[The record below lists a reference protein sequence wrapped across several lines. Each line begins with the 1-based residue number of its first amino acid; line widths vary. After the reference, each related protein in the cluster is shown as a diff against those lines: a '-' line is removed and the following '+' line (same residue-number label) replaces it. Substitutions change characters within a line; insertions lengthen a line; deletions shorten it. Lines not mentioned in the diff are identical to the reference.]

1 MPHVAPRAA
10 VVTAL
15 ALAAVFSSAAC
26 GSSAADMET
35 RAKRLL
41 PEKSE
46 IVARETADCTIGVV
60 SPSCMN
66 LFFASPARTLEARV
80 NAVRAAAEADGW
92 ISRGETPTRSAMILS
107 FHSDDLSATVFIRE
121 AAPGTRCDE
130 PRPWKPCADLA
141 RVVITG

>member
-1 MPHVAPRAA
+1 MARHASHAA

-15 ALAAVFSSAAC
+15 ALTALFATAAC

-41 PEKSE
+41 PEESE

-60 SPSCMN
+60 SPSCIN

-92 ISRGETPTRSAMILS
+92 TSRGETPTRSAMILS
-107 FHSDDLSATVFIRE
+107 FHSDDLSATVFVRT
-121 AAPGTRCDE
+121 AAPGARCEE

-141 RVVITG
+141 RVVITR